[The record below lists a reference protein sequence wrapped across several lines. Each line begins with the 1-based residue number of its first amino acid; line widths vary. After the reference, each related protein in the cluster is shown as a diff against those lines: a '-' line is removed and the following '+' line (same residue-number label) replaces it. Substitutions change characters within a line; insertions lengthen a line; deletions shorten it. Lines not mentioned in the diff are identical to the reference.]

1 MLGDRLSRYLVS
13 RHGVADSQDILQD
26 VFARLVRYHKRLAKA
41 KNLTAYVFLMAR
53 NESSRW
59 AKKNK
64 KNHTSHLSDPI
75 DKMSHAKE
83 VVDPN
88 VPGITQ
94 FENRELVQRLLDELT
109 DESREIV
116 LLKIYSG
123 LTFAEV
129 AKILG
134 IPDAT
139 AATKY
144 RRAILQLQDLVADS
158 DETEMNQF
166 NPTNLKT
173 S

>member
-1 MLGDRLSRYLVS
+1 
-13 RHGVADSQDILQD
+13 
-26 VFARLVRYHKRLAKA
+26 
-41 KNLTAYVFLMAR
+41 
-53 NESSRW
+53 
-59 AKKNK
+59 
-64 KNHTSHLSDPI
+64 
-75 DKMSHAKE
+75 MSHAKE

-94 FENRELVQRLLDELT
+94 FENRELAQRLLGELT

-144 RRAILQLQDLVADS
+144 RRAILKLQDLVADS